1 MTPLYKVFSYKR
13 MQVAFTFL
21 FLALL
26 LYTLYVKF
34 QIDVLLIDLSY
45 LEIERKYSFLLLAI
59 TLLVLNWSLEAQKW
73 KLAMN
78 EFVQMDFSTSIKSVL
93 TGVTVGLFTPAKLG
107 EYAGRML
114 LVKQEERA
122 ASAIST
128 LLNSMAQ
135 MLVTIVVGL
144 FGAIAFADKLNYIDI
159 DLSKIYV
166 GGLLGLVGIMGVFVM
181 LPELIKYLSRF
192 GFLERHLISL
202 QELKVS
208 RRVLFSILTIGAIRY
223 AVYVTQYIC
232 IFYFLGIEYCIVEF
246 AGYISLVFL
255 IQSLMPLPPIAAF
268 IGRGGI
274 ALLVFSTLEINEL
287 VILYATLLIWVIN
300 LLLPAL
306 CGLGI
311 IMKHKTHS
319 AI

>member
-34 QIDVLLIDLSY
+34 QIDDLLIDLSY

-122 ASAIST
+122 ASAIAT

-144 FGAIAFADKLNYIDI
+144 FGAIAFADKLNYVDI
-159 DLSKIYV
+159 DMSKIYV

-192 GFLERHLISL
+192 SFLGRYLINL

-208 RRVLFSILTIGAIRY
+208 KRVLFSILALAAIRY
-223 AVYVTQYIC
+223 AVYATQYIC
-232 IFYFLGIEYCIVEF
+232 IFYFLAMEYCIVEF
-246 AGYISLVFL
+246 AGYISLVFF

-274 ALLVFSTLEINEL
+274 ALLVFSTLGINEL
-287 VILYATLLIWVIN
+287 VILYATLLIWIIN
-300 LLLPAL
+300 LLIPSL

-311 IMKHKTHS
+311 IMKHKTQS
-319 AI
+319 IT